1 MAQAVTQ
8 TKKRIG
14 YFDIAK
20 GIALFAVMVGHT
32 SEYGMP
38 WPVVTFC
45 YSFDMPLFFIVSGWF
60 CKPSARLDRDYV
72 KKNAKALLL
81 PYAAT
86 CVILLALMTLR
97 GLVMPGHGGGVSEL
111 LPRWTIACLYG
122 AGGTWPDIMPAGI
135 MGVGAIWYL
144 LALFFAKILLTW
156 ANQTR
161 YPAAAIGGLFA
172 FGYLTADKFWLPWSI
187 QAACCAVFWMWL
199 GQKARASKLLES
211 GSLHPLTWWIML
223 AAWLYC
229 ARVGGN
235 LWMVANVYSDGVVLD
250 TLGGICGALCVLK
263 GCMLLEQ
270 HGPRIAE
277 PIRAFGTIT
286 LPVFCMHLVEM
297 DAFPWDI
304 VQNLCAGAGLP
315 VPSWVVIFAGRCVV
329 IAALTGL
336 LYLLPRPISGLFF
349 PNRRPA
355 AQSTSVAK
363 S

>member
-60 CKPSARLDRDYV
+60 CRPSARLDRGYV

-135 MGVGAIWYL
+135 TGVGAIWYL

-172 FGYLTADKFWLPWSI
+172 FGYLTADKFWLPWSV

-199 GQKARASKLLES
+199 GQKARASKLLEP
-211 GSLHPLTWWIML
+211 GSLHHLTWWIML

-304 VQNLCAGAGLP
+304 VQNLCAGLP

-349 PNRRPA
+349 PSRRPA